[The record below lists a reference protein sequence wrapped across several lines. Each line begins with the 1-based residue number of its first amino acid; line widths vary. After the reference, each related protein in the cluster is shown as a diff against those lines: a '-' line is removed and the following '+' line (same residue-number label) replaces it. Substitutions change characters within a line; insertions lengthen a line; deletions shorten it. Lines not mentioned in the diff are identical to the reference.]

1 MECWE
6 RNSGF
11 HLLLASFSGNQ
22 YLYRMLKQV
31 FRDCARA
38 MTQYFLLKAQGKV
51 DDEQNQYHERVI
63 RALREKD
70 LACAQELIKK
80 DVYLSLDETMLKRA
94 G

>member
-1 MECWE
+1 
-6 RNSGF
+6 
-11 HLLLASFSGNQ
+11 
-22 YLYRMLKQV
+22 
-31 FRDCARA
+31 